1 MKGFRFNPQRI
12 RHKIN
17 AKCYSITSFA
27 HLINLFNNQF
37 SCSRTF
43 EKITSDLYRVV
54 QDPKESLRSYVSF
67 PLDMA
72 TAIEAF
78 KM

>member
-1 MKGFRFNPQRI
+1 MA
-12 RHKIN
+12 
-17 AKCYSITSFA
+17 AKCYSLLDYFFS

-54 QDPKESLRSYVSF
+54 QDSKESLRIYVSRF
-67 PLDMA
+67 GKETLDILNLDMA
-72 TAIEAF
+72 TVVETF
-78 KM
+78 